1 MAVKHTACIFLW
13 HILRDIPSVSVGE
26 ILPTILVIC
35 RAKTVAILVDT
46 HGRDGCGESRRPSRP
61 WRMKLNY
68 DQSEYLDENLRFE
81 MRGCRYVSRTRDVI
95 IGRKGVRDEA

>member
-1 MAVKHTACIFLW
+1 
-13 HILRDIPSVSVGE
+13 
-26 ILPTILVIC
+26 
-35 RAKTVAILVDT
+35 
-46 HGRDGCGESRRPSRP
+46 
-61 WRMKLNY
+61 MKLNY